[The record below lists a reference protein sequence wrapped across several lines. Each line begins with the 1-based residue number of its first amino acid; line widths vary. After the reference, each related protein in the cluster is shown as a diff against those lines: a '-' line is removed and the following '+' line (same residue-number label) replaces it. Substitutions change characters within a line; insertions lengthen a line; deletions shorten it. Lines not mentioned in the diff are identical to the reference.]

1 LVYLVCPVCLV
12 RLIRRPDRQDRQDNH
27 IDTTMSFFWLTL
39 LSAFRI
45 LRRNPLRA
53 GLTMLGIIIG
63 IAAVVAMV
71 SLGQGATASVQAEIS
86 SLGTNV
92 LIVVP
97 GATTVGGV
105 RGGLGSISTL
115 TVDDAEDIEK
125 RVAGVMTA
133 MYGTRSI
140 LQAIR
145 ENKNWSTVVFG
156 TTPVFPEVRNWPIAQ
171 GNFFTQ
177 SDLDSAAKVAVLGK
191 TAVQNLFEPGEEVVG
206 SEIRIRNVPLRVIG
220 VLASKGQSVTGQDQD
235 DFVVLPFSTA
245 ERKVFGTKFLGT
257 VGIILVATETRHDVP
272 AVAEDIKELLRMRHR
287 LHQSEEDDFTIR
299 TMEDIAK
306 TIAGTSRTMMFML
319 MSIASISLIVGGIG
333 IMNILLVSVTERTR
347 EIGLRMAVGAKRAHI
362 LLQFLIEAIIMT
374 AIGGVLGVG
383 TGIGIARLLTTMIGW
398 PTIINTHAVLAAFLF
413 SLVVGLFFGLY
424 PANKASKLNPIEAL
438 RYE

>member
-1 LVYLVCPVCLV
+1 
-12 RLIRRPDRQDRQDNH
+12 
-27 IDTTMSFFWLTL
+27 MSFLWLTM
-39 LSAFRI
+39 LSALRI

-63 IAAVVAMV
+63 IGAVVAMV
-71 SLGQGATASVQAEIS
+71 SLGQGATASVQEEIA

-92 LIVVP
+92 LIIIP

-125 RVAGVMTA
+125 KVASITTVMYA
-133 MYGTRSI
+133 TRSV
-140 LQAIR
+140 LQVIH
-145 ENKNWSTVVFG
+145 ENKNWSTIVLG
-156 TTPVFPEVRNWPIAQ
+156 TTPVFPEIRSWPIAQ

-177 SDLDSAAKVAVLGK
+177 SDMDSAAKVVVLG
-191 TAVQNLFEPGEEVVG
+191 TTVVQNLFEPGEDVVG

-220 VLASKGQSVTGQDQD
+220 VLASKGQSITGQDQD

-245 ERKVFGTKFLGT
+245 ERKVLGTRFLGT
-257 VGIILVATETRHDVP
+257 VGIILAATQTRHDIP
-272 AVAEDIKELLRMRHR
+272 AVVDDIKELLRTRHH
-287 LHQSEEDDFTIR
+287 LHSSEEDDFTIR

-306 TIAGTSRTMMFML
+306 TIAGTSRTMMLML
-319 MSIASISLIVGGIG
+319 MGIASISLIVGGIG

-374 AIGGVLGVG
+374 AVGGAFGVG
-383 TGIGIARLLTTMIGW
+383 AGIGTARLLTTMMGW
-398 PTIINTHAVLAAFLF
+398 PTIINTEAVVTAFLF
-413 SLVVGLFFGLY
+413 SLVVGVFFGLY

-438 RYE
+438 HYE

>member
-1 LVYLVCPVCLV
+1 
-12 RLIRRPDRQDRQDNH
+12 
-27 IDTTMSFFWLTL
+27 MSFLWLTMF
-39 LSAFRI
+39 SALRI

-53 GLTMLGIIIG
+53 GLTMLGIVIG
-63 IAAVVAMV
+63 IGAVVAMV
-71 SLGQGATASVQAEIS
+71 SLGQGATASVQAEIA

-92 LIVVP
+92 LIVIP

-115 TVDDAEDIEK
+115 TVEDADDIEK
-125 RVAGVMTA
+125 KVEGIETVL
-133 MYGTRSI
+133 YGTRSV
-140 LQAIR
+140 LQVIR

-156 TTPVFPEVRNWPIAQ
+156 TTPVFPEVRNWPIAE

-177 SDLDSAAKVAVLGK
+177 SDLDSAAKVALIGK
-191 TAVQNLFEPGEEVVG
+191 TVAQNLFEPGEDVVG
-206 SEIRIRNVPLRVIG
+206 SEIRIRNVSLRIIG

-257 VGIILVATETRHDVP
+257 VGIILVATHTQQDIP
-272 AVAEDIKELLRMRHR
+272 AAVDDIKELLRTRHH
-287 LHQSEEDDFTIR
+287 LHQAEEDDFTIR

-306 TIAGTSRTMMFML
+306 TMAGTSRTMMLML

-347 EIGLRMAVGAKRAHI
+347 EIGLRMAVGAKRRHI

-374 AIGGVLGVG
+374 VIGGLLGVAA
-383 TGIGIARLLTTMIGW
+383 GIGGARLLTAMVGW
-398 PTIINTHAVLAAFLF
+398 PAIISPQTVAVAFLF
-413 SLVVGLFFGLY
+413 SIAVGIFFGLY

>member
-1 LVYLVCPVCLV
+1 
-12 RLIRRPDRQDRQDNH
+12 
-27 IDTTMSFFWLTL
+27 MSFFWLTL
-39 LSAFRI
+39 VSALRI

-63 IAAVVAMV
+63 IGAVVAMV

-92 LIVVP
+92 LIIVP

-115 TVDDAEDIEK
+115 TVEDAEDIEK
-125 RVAGVMTA
+125 KVASVTAVMYA
-133 MYGTRSI
+133 TRSV
-140 LQAIR
+140 LQVIR
-145 ENKNWSTVVFG
+145 ENKNWSTIVLG
-156 TTPVFPEVRNWPIAQ
+156 TTPVFPDIRSWPIAE

-177 SDLDSAAKVAVLGK
+177 SDMDSAAKVVVLGK
-191 TAVQNLFEPGEEVVG
+191 TSVQNLFEAGEEVVG
-206 SEIRIRNVPLRVIG
+206 SEVRIRNVSLRVIG
-220 VLASKGQSVTGQDQD
+220 VLAPKGQSITGQDQD

-245 ERKVFGTKFLGT
+245 ERKVLGTKFLGT
-257 VGIILVATETRHDVP
+257 VGIILVATHTRHEIP
-272 AVAEDIKELLRMRHR
+272 AVADDIKDLLRTKHR
-287 LHQSEEDDFTIR
+287 LHQTEEDDFTIR

-306 TIAGTSRTMMFML
+306 TIAGTSQTMMFML

-333 IMNILLVSVTERTR
+333 IIKILLVSVTERTR

-374 AIGGVLGVG
+374 AIGGVLGVAA
-383 TGIGIARLLTTMIGW
+383 GIGISLLLTTMIGW
-398 PTIINTHAVLAAFLF
+398 PTIINTEAVVAAFLF
-413 SLVVGLFFGLY
+413 SVVVGLFFGLY

-438 RYE
+438 HYE

>member
-1 LVYLVCPVCLV
+1 
-12 RLIRRPDRQDRQDNH
+12 
-27 IDTTMSFFWLTL
+27 MSFLWLTIF
-39 LSAFRI
+39 SALRI

-63 IAAVVAMV
+63 IGAVVAMV

-92 LIVVP
+92 LIIVP

-105 RGGLGSISTL
+105 RGGLGSVSTL
-115 TVDDAEDIEK
+115 TVNDAEDIEK
-125 RVAGVMTA
+125 KVTNVTMAI
-133 MYGTRSI
+133 YGTRSV
-140 LQAIR
+140 LQVIH
-145 ENKNWSTVVFG
+145 ENKNWSTVVLG
-156 TTPVFPEVRNWPIAQ
+156 TNPEFTDIRSWPVAQ

-177 SDLDSAAKVAVLGK
+177 SDMDSATKVVVLGK
-191 TAVQNLFEPGEEVVG
+191 TAAQNLFETGEVIVG

-220 VLASKGQSVTGQDQD
+220 ILAPKGQSITGQDQD
-235 DFVVLPFSTA
+235 DLVVLPFSTA
-245 ERKVFGTKFLGT
+245 ERKVLGTKFLGT
-257 VGIILVATETRHDVP
+257 VGVILVATQTRQDIPAVVDDIKDLLRTRHHIHPSD
-272 AVAEDIKELLRMRHR
+272 
-287 LHQSEEDDFTIR
+287 EDDFTIR

-306 TIAGTSRTMMFML
+306 TIAGTSRTMMLML
-319 MSIASISLIVGGIG
+319 MGIASISLIVGGIG

-362 LLQFLIEAIIMT
+362 LLQFLIEAVIMT
-374 AIGGVLGVG
+374 AIGGALGVG
-383 TGIGIARLLTTMIGW
+383 AGIIIARLLTTMIGW
-398 PTIINTHAVLAAFLF
+398 PTIISSQAIAVAFLF
-413 SLVVGLFFGLY
+413 SLIVGIFFGLY

>member
-1 LVYLVCPVCLV
+1 
-12 RLIRRPDRQDRQDNH
+12 
-27 IDTTMSFFWLTL
+27 MSFLWLTL
-39 LSAFRI
+39 LSALRI

-63 IAAVVAMV
+63 IGAVVAMV

-92 LIVVP
+92 LILVP

-115 TVDDAEDIEK
+115 TVEDAEDIEK
-125 RVAGVMTA
+125 KVASVTAVMYA
-133 MYGTRSI
+133 TRSV
-140 LQAIR
+140 LQVIR
-145 ENKNWSTVVFG
+145 ENKNWSTIVLG
-156 TTPVFPEVRNWPIAQ
+156 TTPVFPDIRSWPIAE

-177 SDLDSAAKVAVLGK
+177 SDMDSAAKVVVLGK
-191 TAVQNLFEPGEEVVG
+191 TAVQNLFEAGEEVVG
-206 SEIRIRNVPLRVIG
+206 SEIRIRNVSLRVIG
-220 VLASKGQSVTGQDQD
+220 VLAPKGQSITGQDQD

-245 ERKVFGTKFLGT
+245 ERKVLGTKFLGT
-257 VGIILVATETRHDVP
+257 VGIILVATHTRHEIP
-272 AVAEDIKELLRMRHR
+272 AVVDDIKDLLRAKHR
-287 LHQSEEDDFTIR
+287 LHQTEEDDFTIR

-306 TIAGTSRTMMFML
+306 TIAGTSQTMMFML

-374 AIGGVLGVG
+374 AIGGVLGVAA
-383 TGIGIARLLTTMIGW
+383 GIGISLLLTTMIGW
-398 PTIINTHAVLAAFLF
+398 PTIINTEAVVAAFLF
-413 SLVVGLFFGLY
+413 SVVVGLFFGLY

-438 RYE
+438 HYE

>member
-1 LVYLVCPVCLV
+1 
-12 RLIRRPDRQDRQDNH
+12 
-27 IDTTMSFFWLTL
+27 MSFLWLTI
-39 LSAFRI
+39 LSALRI

-63 IAAVVAMV
+63 IGAVVAMV

-92 LIVVP
+92 LIIVP

-125 RVAGVMTA
+125 KVVGITMV
-133 MYGTRSI
+133 MYGTRSV
-140 LQAIR
+140 LQVIR
-145 ENKNWSTVVFG
+145 ENKNWSTVVLG
-156 TTPVFPEVRNWPIAQ
+156 TTPVLPDIRNWPIAQ

-177 SDLDSAAKVAVLGK
+177 SDLDSAAKVVVLGK
-191 TAVQNLFEPGEEVVG
+191 TVVQNLFEQGEEVVG
-206 SEIRIRNVPLRVIG
+206 SEIRIRNVPLRIIG
-220 VLASKGQSVTGQDQD
+220 VLASKGQSITGQDQD

-245 ERKVFGTKFLGT
+245 ERKVLGTKFLGT
-257 VGIILVATETRHDVP
+257 VGIILVAAHTRHEIPV
-272 AVAEDIKELLRMRHR
+272 VADDIKDLLRTRHR

-306 TIAGTSRTMMFML
+306 TIAGTSQTMMFML
-319 MSIASISLIVGGIG
+319 MSIASISLVVGGIG

-347 EIGLRMAVGAKRAHI
+347 EIGLRMAVGAKRSHI
-362 LLQFLIEAIIMT
+362 LLQFLIESIIMT
-374 AIGGVLGVG
+374 AIGGVLGVAA
-383 TGIGIARLLTTMIGW
+383 GIGSARLLTTIIGW
-398 PTIINTHAVLAAFLF
+398 PTIINTQAVAAAFLF
-413 SLVVGLFFGLY
+413 SLIVGLFFGLY
-424 PANKASKLNPIEAL
+424 PANKASKLSPIEAL
-438 RYE
+438 HYE